1 MLNNLVKNINVI
13 INLIDVTSTTSTT
26 TTLEY
31 ITLSQIMVLHHFII
45 RIIINFLSYVS

>member
-1 MLNNLVKNINVI
+1 MLLQEQ
-13 INLIDVTSTTSTT
+13 TTS

-31 ITLSQIMVLHHFII
+31 ITLSQIMVLHHFSI

>member
-31 ITLSQIMVLHHFII
+31 ITLS
-45 RIIINFLSYVS
+45 